1 MKKAF
6 LFSFIAMALQ
16 FTGCA
21 SGAPKL
27 VPSTDWEQKS
37 VSESKATEPA
47 VPSTPLNQ
55 ETEKANL
62 CSYSGGL
69 AFGRQG
75 GVYIGQCPKTLER
88 AFKKGYLKGRAE
100 YDQQHPQE
108 GNK

>member
-1 MKKAF
+1 MKKIF
-6 LFSFIAMALQ
+6 LFSLIAMALQ
-16 FTGCA
+16 TGC
-21 SGAPKL
+21 SSAPQL

-37 VSESKATEPA
+37 VSESKATESA

-55 ETEKANL
+55 ETEKANF

-75 GVYIGQCPKTLER
+75 GVYAGNCPKTLER

-100 YDQQHPQE
+100 YDSQHPQE

>member
-1 MKKAF
+1 MKNIF
-6 LFSFIAMALQ
+6 LLSLTAMALQ
-16 FTGCA
+16 TTGCA

-55 ETEKANL
+55 ETEKANF

-75 GVYIGQCPKTLER
+75 GVYAGNCPKTLER

-100 YDQQHPQE
+100 YDAQHPEE